1 MAFVVRTAGDPAAM
15 VPAVRAAV
23 SELDPRAAIF
33 EVRPLTE
40 YVDAARATR
49 RFTMILAAALAGV
62 ALLLACVGVYAV
74 LAYAVAGRRHELGV
88 RRALGASH
96 ARVVGAVFG
105 EGLGFALAG
114 SVVGFAGALV
124 AGRLLQ
130 TQIYA
135 VDARDPVSFAA
146 AVADGPPG
154 RGRRVRHPRVSGGE
168 GRSPMKMYNELAS
181 WWPLVSPP
189 SHYVEEAADLLPT
202 LMQAADAPPT
212 TLLELGCGGG
222 SLAFHFKPHLR
233 LTLSDISPEM
243 LPPEPRDESRV
254 RARAR
259 GYANAGPRT
268 HV

>member
-1 MAFVVRTAGDPAAM
+1 VDDPLPQVFRPWALAPRNPMAFVVRTAGDPAAM

-146 AVADGPPG
+146 AVLMVLLGAAVACGIPAY
-154 RGRRVRHPRVSGGE
+154 RAARV
-168 GRSPMKMYNELAS
+168 
-181 WWPLVSPP
+181 
-189 SHYVEEAADLLPT
+189 DL
-202 LMQAADAPPT
+202 
-212 TLLELGCGGG
+212 
-222 SLAFHFKPHLR
+222 R
-233 LTLSDISPEM
+233 
-243 LPPEPRDESRV
+243 
-254 RARAR
+254 
-259 GYANAGPRT
+259 
-268 HV
+268 